1 MFTIFLCLFVYTF
14 TEKNITVSIVYRKD
28 GENELK
34 NSENTVVE
42 NKK

>member
-1 MFTIFLCLFVYTF
+1 M
-14 TEKNITVSIVYRKD
+14 KNITVSIVYRKD